1 VASDKKINANRDN
14 GRKGKGPAS
23 AEGKAWSRRNAIKSG
38 LFSRELVVAAAG
50 ERQEDFDALLSGLR
64 NQFPTQDFLI
74 DFLTGDLAKTIWG
87 LQRLGA
93 YETAEI
99 RKQCTTA
106 RCRRALE
113 KLAEV
118 DTLKARFIRDH
129 GVLFAGAPLSAD
141 RVALRV
147 SLEKTRKQL
156 EQTSMGIEFLLEQIE
171 GIQKE
176 IEREGYLPRLTL
188 ELLANVCG
196 IGDEHI
202 KYVNWANGL
211 AETELEKFKTA
222 EEADK
227 TTFEKYKRLLSDH
240 LLKSKLETMRA
251 MKNVVNNLESAEE
264 EDYLASLVMPPMEVV
279 EKIGR
284 ADARLRR
291 NFHKTLDTLMDC
303 VYGKDR

>member
-1 VASDKKINANRDN
+1 VASDKKINANRKN
-14 GRKGKGPAS
+14 GRKGEGPTS

-64 NQFPTQDFLI
+64 TQLPDFLI
-74 DFLTGDLAKTIWG
+74 AFLTGDLAKTIWG

-93 YETAEI
+93 YQTAEI
-99 RKQCTTA
+99 RKQCATA
-106 RCRRALE
+106 RCRRGLE

-129 GVLFAGAPLSAD
+129 DVLFAGAPLPAD

-147 SLEKTRKQL
+147 SLETTRKQL
-156 EQTSMGIEFLLEQIE
+156 EQTSMGIEFLIEQIE

-211 AETELEKFKTA
+211 AETEMEKFKTA

-227 TTFEKYKRLLSDH
+227 TTFEKYKPLLSD

-251 MKNVVNNLESAEE
+251 MKKVVNNLESAEE
-264 EDYLASLVMPPMEVV
+264 EDYLASLVMPPMEAV

>member
-1 VASDKKINANRDN
+1 MASDKKINANREN
-14 GRKGKGPAS
+14 GRKGKGPTS
-23 AEGKAWSRRNAIKSG
+23 PEGKAWSRRNAIKSG
-38 LFSRELVVAAAG
+38 LFSRVLVVAAAG

-64 NQFPTQDFLI
+64 NQFPAQDFLI
-74 DFLTGDLAKTIWG
+74 AFLTGDLAKTIWG
-87 LQRLGA
+87 LQRLDV
-93 YETAEI
+93 YQTAEI

-106 RCRRALE
+106 RERRGLE
-113 KLAEV
+113 KMAEV

-129 GVLFAGAPLSAD
+129 NLLCAGAPLPAD
-141 RVALRV
+141 RVALSV

-156 EQTSMGIEFLLEQIE
+156 EQRSMGIEFLLEQIE

-176 IEREGYLPRLTL
+176 IERDGYLPRLTL
-188 ELLANVCG
+188 ELLSNVCG

-211 AETELEKFKTA
+211 AATEMEKFNTA

-227 TTFEKYKRLLSDH
+227 TTCEKYKRLLSD

-251 MKNVVNNLESAEE
+251 MKKVLDNLESAEE
-264 EDYLASLVMPPMEVV
+264 EDYLASLVMPPMDVV

-284 ADARLRR
+284 VDARLRR
-291 NFHKTLDTLMDC
+291 NFHKTFDTLMDV

>member
-1 VASDKKINANRDN
+1 MASDKKINANREN
-14 GRKGKGPAS
+14 GRNGEGPAS

-64 NQFPTQDFLI
+64 NQFPAQDFLI
-74 DFLTGDLAKTIWG
+74 AFLTGDLAKTIWG
-87 LQRLGA
+87 LQRLDV
-93 YETAEI
+93 YQTAEI
-99 RKQCTTA
+99 RKQCNTA
-106 RCRRALE
+106 RCRRGLE
-113 KLAEV
+113 KVAEV

-129 GVLFAGAPLSAD
+129 GVLFAGAPLPAD
-141 RVALRV
+141 RVALSV

-176 IEREGYLPRLTL
+176 IERDGYLPRLAL
-188 ELLANVCG
+188 DLLANVCG

-211 AETELEKFKTA
+211 AETEMEKFNTA
-222 EEADK
+222 EKADK
-227 TTFEKYKRLLSDH
+227 TKFEKYKRLLSD
-240 LLKSKLETMRA
+240 LLKSKMETMRA
-251 MKNVVNNLESAEE
+251 MKKVVKNLESAEE
-264 EDYLASLVMPPMEVV
+264 EDYLASLVMPSTEAV

-284 ADARLRR
+284 VDARLRR
-291 NFHKTLDTLMDC
+291 NFHKTLDILLD
-303 VYGKDR
+303 VA

>member
-1 VASDKKINANRDN
+1 MSSDKKINANREN
-14 GRKGKGPAS
+14 GRKGKGPTS
-23 AEGKAWSRRNAIKSG
+23 PEGKAWSRRNAIKSG
-38 LFSRELVVAAAG
+38 LFSRVLVVAAAG
-50 ERQEDFDALLSGLR
+50 ERQEDFDAMLSGLR
-64 NQFPTQDFLI
+64 NQFPAQDFLI
-74 DFLTGDLAKTIWG
+74 AFLTGDLAKTIWD
-87 LQRLGA
+87 LRRLGV
-93 YETAEI
+93 YQTAEI

-106 RCRRALE
+106 RYRRGLE
-113 KLAEV
+113 KVAEV

-129 GVLFAGAPLSAD
+129 NLLFAGAPLPAD
-141 RVALRV
+141 RVALSV

-176 IEREGYLPRLTL
+176 AERDGYLPRLTL

-202 KYVNWANGL
+202 KYVNLANGL
-211 AETELEKFKTA
+211 AATEMEKFNTA
-222 EEADK
+222 KEADK
-227 TTFEKYKRLLSDH
+227 TTFEKYKRLLSD

-251 MKNVVNNLESAEE
+251 MKKVVNNLESAEE
-264 EDYLASLVMPPMEVV
+264 EDYLASLVMPPMDVV

-284 ADARLRR
+284 VDARLRR
-291 NFHKTLDTLMDC
+291 NFHKTFDTLMDV

>member
-1 VASDKKINANRDN
+1 MASDKKINANREN
-14 GRKGKGPAS
+14 GRKGKGPTS

-64 NQFPTQDFLI
+64 NQFPAQDFLI
-74 DFLTGDLAKTIWG
+74 AFLTGDLAKTIWG
-87 LQRLGA
+87 LQRLDV
-93 YETAEI
+93 YQTAEI
-99 RKQCTTA
+99 RKQCNTA
-106 RCRRALE
+106 RYRRGLE
-113 KLAEV
+113 KVAEV

-129 GVLFAGAPLSAD
+129 GVLFAGAPLPAD
-141 RVALRV
+141 RVALSV

-176 IEREGYLPRLTL
+176 IERDGYLPRLTL

-211 AETELEKFKTA
+211 AETEMEKFNTA

-227 TTFEKYKRLLSDH
+227 TKFREIQTVIIGSAQIQTGNDAGDEKSRQQSGISGGGGLFGKFGDAVDGSCGENRSRGCEAT
-240 LLKSKLETMRA
+240 SQFPQ
-251 MKNVVNNLESAEE
+251 NL
-264 EDYLASLVMPPMEVV
+264 
-279 EKIGR
+279 
-284 ADARLRR
+284 
-291 NFHKTLDTLMDC
+291 
-303 VYGKDR
+303 